1 MKVLCVN
8 NKYVELVITVGKLY
22 ETNELVTNLPDFQYL
37 IKDDK
42 NFWIAMDKEHFKTL
56 DEVREDKLKE
66 LGL

>member
-8 NKYVELVITVGKLY
+8 NTYVELVVTIGKWY
-22 ETNELVTNLPDFQYL
+22 ETKEYIPDFQYL